1 MLFKI
6 IYFNK
11 DADFSV
17 SIISSD
23 SPVNYKGMADVF
35 GSYDVQKDD
44 VFESIK
50 AIKVRLRERI
60 RNSRLSTDER
70 YYKFQEV
77 KDLTIDDL
85 VDELLHNL
93 YANETEFEMKY
104 KALEDIIK
112 GMESDLPP
120 PDKQK
125 VKVEA

>member
-6 IYFNK
+6 LSFK

-23 SPVNYKGMADVF
+23 SAVNYKRMADVF
-35 GSYDVQKDD
+35 GTYDVQKDD

-50 AIKVRLRERI
+50 AVKVRLRERI

-85 VDELLHNL
+85 VDELLQDAVINKVDFAHKIK
-93 YANETEFEMKY
+93 E
-104 KALEDIIK
+104 LEYIIK
-112 GMESDLPP
+112 QMESDLPP

-125 VKVEA
+125 VKVEV